1 MNAVSQVVRAFDS
14 SITGHINK
22 GTVQGTDV
30 IPWIPNDDDSN
41 LSGTPEQMSRYISEN
56 YEDIEDL
63 PVHLDPRPIVRR
75 NYAIAAIVAFFLFW
89 GTIGAG
95 FLIAYE

>member
-1 MNAVSQVVRAFDS
+1 
-14 SITGHINK
+14 
-22 GTVQGTDV
+22 
-30 IPWIPNDDDSN
+30 
-41 LSGTPEQMSRYISEN
+41 MSRYISEN